1 MVIAIT
7 ANTGLSLNEDEQ
19 EHFTFAI
26 SYRLN
31 LSFWYVMRSKSY
43 MVITKEVMFSI
54 MSVAGVLHR
63 DNEIIILLFISSF
76 MLIYKHAEFIK
87 VKQ

>member
-1 MVIAIT
+1 
-7 ANTGLSLNEDEQ
+7 
-19 EHFTFAI
+19 
-26 SYRLN
+26 
-31 LSFWYVMRSKSY
+31 MRSKSY
-43 MVITKEVMFSI
+43 IVITKEVMFSI